1 MMKKFL
7 LIDDH
12 MVVRSG
18 IKTLLTG
25 LYTNAEID
33 EAKDGETAIQQVKA
47 KHYDLA
53 MLDIQMPNTDTLG
66 LMKIINQTYPSAKV
80 LIFSMSAE
88 NIYAKRFLKAG
99 AKGFLSKVIEFFL

>member
-1 MMKKFL
+1 MKKFL

-18 IKTLLTG
+18 IRTLLNG

-47 KHYDLA
+47 KH
-53 MLDIQMPNTDTLG
+53 
-66 LMKIINQTYPSAKV
+66 
-80 LIFSMSAE
+80 
-88 NIYAKRFLKAG
+88 
-99 AKGFLSKVIEFFL
+99 